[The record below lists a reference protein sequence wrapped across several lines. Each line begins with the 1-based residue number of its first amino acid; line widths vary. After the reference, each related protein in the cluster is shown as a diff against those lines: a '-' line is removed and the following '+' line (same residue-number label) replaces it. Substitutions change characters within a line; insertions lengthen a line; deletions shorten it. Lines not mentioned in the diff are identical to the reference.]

1 MKRFLSVLLMLAL
14 FILMASCKGMGE
26 PAVQTT
32 PVRVGVENQSPGG
45 GQGGGDPSGG
55 WNPADPSD
63 PTDTTDTRGDETGD
77 APASGSDESFSYTLQ
92 DDGYIIRKRTGA
104 TLPDQLVIPSSF
116 NGLPVVAIDSNAFV
130 GAPNVV
136 SVEIPDSVLW
146 IGDSA
151 FSSNTQKI
159 ICSADLELPYDLK
172 DQVTSLVL
180 TSGVVWDCALMFQLK
195 ELELRAGVTEIQIR
209 ALYACHNLKK
219 VTIHNGLQEIGE
231 NAFEDCTALTSIV
244 LPDSVVDIGAWAFT
258 GCSALS
264 SIEIGKNVSYIGPC
278 AFNDCTRLRGHITV
292 DAGNPYF
299 YATNGTLYTAEG
311 ENLTAE
317 LFG

>member
-1 MKRFLSVLLMLAL
+1 MKQFLSVLLMLAL
-14 FILMASCKGMGE
+14 FILMVSCKGMGE

-55 WNPADPSD
+55 WNPADPASD
-63 PTDTTDTRGDETGD
+63 
-77 APASGSDESFSYTLQ
+77 SDESFSYTLQ

-130 GAPNVV
+130 GAQNVV
-136 SVEIPDSVLW
+136 SVEIPDSVTQ
-146 IGDSA
+146 ISSSA
-151 FSSNTQKI
+151 FSSNTKRI
-159 ICSADLELPYDLK
+159 ICSADLELPYTICNQL
-172 DQVTSLVL
+172 TSLVL
-180 TSGVVWDCALMFQLK
+180 TSGTVVNRIGFFNLE
-195 ELELRAGVTEIQIR
+195 ELELRSGVTEIR
-209 ALYACHNLKK
+209 NGAFSGCYELKK
-219 VTIHNGLQEIGE
+219 ITFHEGVQEIGE
-231 NAFEDCTALTSIV
+231 HAFARCTALTSIV
-244 LPDSVVDIGAWAFT
+244 LPDSVLNIGAWAFT
-258 GCSALS
+258 GCSDLS

-292 DAGNPYF
+292 DAENPYF